1 MQTFTFL
8 SEKKSVDIL
17 TSFSKKKCD
26 IPQITSLTFYIFSLQ
41 TKEESKSIGIL
52 FRQILSQNETSI
64 SMYRK

>member
-8 SEKKSVDIL
+8 IGEKK
-17 TSFSKKKCD
+17 CR
-26 IPQITSLTFYIFSLQ
+26 YINVIFKGKIRHSSDNVTHFLHVSLQ